1 MEKSSIKSPQNQ
13 SAESQ
18 TEGHEGGSNAMS
30 PPAFQLMASPADTP
44 IQRVEAPGG
53 GDGAGESMIQKTGK
67 FFSGL
72 GAWFKSLFGGGANP
86 QLANNGGQQNAGQ
99 QNPGQQNPGHAN
111 AGQQKQA
118 NKTLVNKTAASKTPP
133 NPPAPATVNVT
144 RSVGVGGANLPADVR
159 QVQSA
164 SRTLGY
170 LSATDFQ
177 AERAD
182 TTQTAAIAE
191 TAMVR
196 TIVAISQYMTAAF
209 GRPGML
215 IEPNQASATFINNNP
230 AQGLGTVAV
239 GGDVGRGAQN
249 NAADVR
255 AVQQR
260 LSALGYLQAAGLTAE
275 GVAATA
281 TGRIADASLTQ
292 TIAAIN
298 AFNIAVAGTSL
309 YVIRANGREQQ
320 LLNNPP
326 RFTRG
331 NVSITNSVGTG
342 GQNNV
347 ADVTAVQTR
356 LVQLGYLTQANQT
369 AEQPAQG
376 ATGAVTEAALV
387 QTIAAMNQFQHA
399 MNVAQNGRVVPGDET
414 HRQMINPTLPEKGSL
429 NLTGSVG
436 RGGGNARGDV
446 RAVQERLQTI
456 GLLST
461 SDYMAE
467 RVDTTQTGNIA
478 ITAIPRTQ
486 AAIEQFTGIVVGTND
501 GRIDA
506 GGRAMRLLND
516 PTYGSLTNFN
526 TEANNA
532 GAGYDFQSSNGDINR
547 VIRAVEQVEAGN
559 FRGEI
564 GAVLTNGAGV
574 AASFGK
580 GQVIGSTA
588 LGTLRNNRGM
598 MDHYGLTNTMLTEMS
613 TRATNTNTRYDAIY
627 ALVPA
632 GGSTQG
638 QLNTAIR
645 TYTAQN
651 AETFVRETGLGTDD
665 IARMFHTA
673 NMRRRIIAVNV
684 PRNNRGVVDPSV
696 NVENEVTNLLGNAE
710 FSGST
715 NYLGVNRGSI
725 TTYFRNTATM
735 GENRAAFQTKA
746 IFNHP
751 EGQRVR
757 NAMTDNNGTAI
768 GRTLV
773 QDTYNS
779 ANGAVPGNTQN
790 RLRAVAAV
798 TAIMHNRGGSAASW
812 AGQLQTVYTDA
823 YVRRFLPHWDNDN

>member
-1 MEKSSIKSPQNQ
+1 MEKSPLKSSQNQ
-13 SAESQ
+13 SQESQ
-18 TEGHEGGSNAMS
+18 TEGHEGGTSAMA
-30 PPAFQLMASPADTP
+30 PPAFQLMASPVDP
-44 IQRVEAPGG
+44 PVQRQEAPNAGG
-53 GDGAGESMIQKTGK
+53 EQE
-67 FFSGL
+67 
-72 GAWFKSLFGGGANP
+72 
-86 QLANNGGQQNAGQ
+86 NAGQ
-99 QNPGQQNPGHAN
+99 QS
-111 AGQQKQA
+111 
-118 NKTLVNKTAASKTPP
+118 TTA
-133 NPPAPATVNVT
+133 NPPAAATVNVT
-144 RSVGVGGANLPADVR
+144 GTVGSGGANLPSDVH
-159 QVQSA
+159 QVQERL
-164 SRTLGY
+164 RTLGY
-170 LSATDFQ
+170 LSQADFQ
-177 AERAD
+177 TEQVDTTLTAAVAD
-182 TTQTAAIAE
+182 TALA
-191 TAMVR
+191 R
-196 TIVAISQYMTAAF
+196 TIAAISQYMMAAF
-209 GRPGML
+209 GRPGVL
-215 IEPNQASATFINNNP
+215 IEPNQASATFLNNNP
-230 AQGLGTVAV
+230 AQALGSVNV

-260 LSALGYLQAAGLTAE
+260 LNALGYLQAAGLTAE
-275 GVAATA
+275 GVAANA
-281 TGRIADASLTQ
+281 TGQVADANLAQ

-298 AFNIAVAGTSL
+298 AFNIAMAGTSL
-309 YVIRANGREQQ
+309 YVIRANSREQQ

-331 NVSITNSVGTG
+331 TVAISNSVGTG
-342 GQNNV
+342 GQNNA
-347 ADVTAVQTR
+347 ADVTAVQAR
-356 LVQLGYLTQANQT
+356 LLQLGYLSQAHQT

-376 ATGAVTEAALV
+376 VTGAIPEANLT

-399 MNVAQNGRVVPGDET
+399 MSVAQNGRVAPGDET
-414 HRQMINPTLPEKGSL
+414 HRQMINPMLPEKGSL

-436 RGGGNARGDV
+436 RGGGNARTDV
-446 RAVQERLQTI
+446 RAVQDRLQAV

-461 SDYMAE
+461 SDYLAE
-467 RVDTTQTGNIA
+467 KVDTTQAGNINL
-478 ITAIPRTQ
+478 TTIPRTQ
-486 AAIEQFTGIVVGTND
+486 AALEQFTTIVVGTND

-516 PTYGSLTNFN
+516 PTYGTLTNFN
-526 TEANNA
+526 PEANNA
-532 GAGYDFQSSNGDINR
+532 AAGYDFQSNNADINR

-580 GQVIGSTA
+580 GQVIGATA
-588 LGTLRNNRGM
+588 LGTLRNNQGM
-598 MDHYGLTNTMLTEMS
+598 RDHYGLTNAMLTEMS

-638 QLNTAIR
+638 QLTTAIR
-645 TYTAQN
+645 NYTTQN
-651 AETFVRETGLGTDD
+651 GETFVRETGLGTED

-673 NMRRRIIAVNV
+673 NMRRRILAVNV
-684 PRNNRGVVDPSV
+684 PRNNRGVVNATV
-696 NVENEVTNLLGNAE
+696 NVENEVTALLGNAE

-715 NYLGVNRGSI
+715 NFLGINRGSI

-746 IFNHP
+746 VFNHP

-779 ANGAVPGNTQN
+779 ANGAVPANTQN

-798 TAIMHNRGGSAASW
+798 TAIMHNRGGTAASW